1 MQMFEAKNAV
11 PILEFLQAQDYS
23 DVILDRLQIVKVKHI
38 SGMHA
43 ELEFIKLLL
52 AKTPR
57 LETLLIMPKS
67 ENANDKLKMLQM
79 LTQFRRASPVAEII
93 IEDPA

>member
-79 LTQFRRASPVAEII
+79 LTQFQRASPVAEII

>member
-1 MQMFEAKNAV
+1 MQMFEAKDAV